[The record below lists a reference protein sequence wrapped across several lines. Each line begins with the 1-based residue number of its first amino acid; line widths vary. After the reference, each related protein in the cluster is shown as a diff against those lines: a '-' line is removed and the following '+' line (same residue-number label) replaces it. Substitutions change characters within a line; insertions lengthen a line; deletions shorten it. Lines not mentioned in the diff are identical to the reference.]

1 MLHQSIAQAAAPRT
15 SWVESEVYQFN
26 HPFAAQLPQELA
38 TKMQKMAVSPF
49 AFYRGTAHLF
59 YRDLVAIP
67 ASRFVNY
74 ANAAVWL
81 EGDMHLQNMGA
92 FRDSNGNNVFDTTDF
107 DEGYLGPYI
116 WDVQR
121 MAVGIMLAAKERGL
135 SAGDRQDVVR
145 AFLDAYINKLSD
157 FKGSDEEKSYRLDTS
172 NTSGYVKDLIQK
184 ASGQT
189 RSDFLDKY
197 TTVTAAGR
205 VFKTS
210 SELQPVSSSV
220 YSSIASAMS
229 AYVSSISASKRYSS
243 SYYTL
248 KDVRLK
254 LGSGTGSLG
263 RYRYFLLIEGPSSSD
278 SDDRI
283 LEMKQE
289 VTSSVAIAAPE
300 RLPAS
305 SYSYHQGK
313 RVAMTLKAMLN
324 NADVLVGY
332 TTVNNIAYMI
342 REKSPYQADF
352 DYLQLSSKSQF
363 MDAVT
368 YQGRVLAKNH
378 ALADKDYDPSIVPYS
393 EDKEITDAIDSDKSG
408 FKDEIV
414 AFAVNYA
421 TQVEYDY
428 TSFVNAYNRGA
439 VLY

>member
-1 MLHQSIAQAAAPRT
+1 MLHQPIAQAAAPRAP
-15 SWVESEVYQFN
+15 WVESEVYQFN

-49 AFYRGTAHLF
+49 AFYRGTAHIF
-59 YRDLVAIP
+59 YRDLAAMP
-67 ASRFVNY
+67 MSRFVTYSNT
-74 ANAAVWL
+74 AVWL

-92 FRDSNGNNVFDTTDF
+92 FRDSSGNNVFDTTDF

-145 AFLDAYINKLSD
+145 AFLDAYINKLND
-157 FKGSDEEKSYRLDTS
+157 FKGSDEEKSYRLDTN

-197 TTVTAAGR
+197 TTVTSAGR

-210 SELQPVSSSV
+210 SELQPVSNSV

-229 AYVSSISASKRYSS
+229 SYVASISSSKRYSS

-263 RYRYFLLIEGPSSSD
+263 RYRYFLLIEGPSSAG

-289 VTSSVAIAAPE
+289 VASAVSIAAPE

-305 SYSYHQGK
+305 TYSYHQGK

-332 TTVNNIAYMI
+332 TTVNNIPYMI

-352 DYLQLSSKSQF
+352 DYLRLSSKSQF
-363 MDAVT
+363 IDAVT
-368 YQGRVLAKNH
+368 YQGKVLAKNH
-378 ALADKDYDPSIVPYS
+378 ALADKDYDPSIMPYS
-393 EDKEITDAIDSDKSG
+393 EDKEISDAIGTNKSG

-414 AFAVNYA
+414 NFAVDYA
-421 TQVEYDY
+421 AQVEYDY

-439 VLY
+439 ILY